1 MYQRVIALG
10 EDVTMTGARL
20 LPNANANLAGSKTK
34 RNLIGFNFPNSS
46 TSFTSESFSSGIN
59 ISWELD
65 LWGKLKNAKMS
76 SSKKFKASLH
86 DFESARLSL
95 NGQVAKVW
103 FNLLENH
110 HQNQLLN
117 KTIDTYSQNLD
128 FINNR
133 FVKGLATALEQK
145 LALASYKS
153 SKAALAK
160 SQRLQTNLSNS
171 LNELIGGE
179 FNYNLDL
186 NSTLT
191 LPSLNVPSLPPT
203 PSTVITSRY
212 DVIASMQRIEA
223 SGFDLKVA
231 RKNLLPSFT
240 ISGNPGSR
248 SDNFE
253 NLIDQKFRVWDVSGG
268 ISQPLF
274 QAGRLRAG
282 IRKAE
287 ALQNAAIQ
295 NYKAAVLKAFY
306 EIENTLTVDSQF
318 AEEEKNLKEAS
329 IALNKAAELSWE
341 RYQKGLDGIFNT
353 LETRR
358 RAFDAQS
365 RFLSLKKERILNRI
379 NLYIA
384 MGMNAVATS
393 S

>member
-10 EDVTMTGARL
+10 EDVTMTGASL
-20 LPNANANLAGSKTK
+20 LPNAKANLAGSKTK

-223 SGFDLKVA
+223 SGLDLKVA

-253 NLIDQKFRVWDVSGG
+253 NLIDQKFSVWDVSGG

-384 MGMNAVATS
+384 MGLNAVATS